1 MTFKRARSTNS
12 DTADLNAFPVSVL
25 VSVGFSLYFVGVRSA
40 ARSESCRDSI
50 DTEDFRLVTFWCA
63 TLRNDLVGINS
74 EVSYQLDHAPTGS
87 SHSNC
92 TYVGNRNEVHQT
104 VVARV
109 ARSESASF
117 LGQKSIVR
125 RRPSFTLTLTSHPK
139 TDFSPV
145 QKLNIWPTLASG
157 LAKQVRYASA

>member
-1 MTFKRARSTNS
+1 VVWGTDSAESLVNTVCFRS
-12 DTADLNAFPVSVL
+12 
-25 VSVGFSLYFVGVRSA
+25 SA
-40 ARSESCRDSI
+40 
-50 DTEDFRLVTFWCA
+50 FWCA
-63 TLRNDLVGINS
+63 TLRSGFVRINS
-74 EVSYQLDHAPTGS
+74 EVSYQLDYAPTGS

-104 VVARV
+104 VVARM

-117 LGQKSIVR
+117 LGPKSIVR

-145 QKLNIWPTLASG
+145 QKLNIWPALASG
-157 LAKQVRYASA
+157 LAKQIAFRGRKVTGRSLSSGGR